1 MVGNY
6 SELEAA
12 LERVGAGPLAALYI
26 SIIDSQAERADI
38 ENYKP
43 RSEIDPYGPILDALN
58 AFLRSLR
65 RSTLSSGK
73 IGQNLFCL
81 PEPVI
86 PFIRLE
92 LSRRLDRKINL
103 ENEDWSKT
111 ELRDALEDA
120 VRHVRLW
127 FRKRPGPEEAVGLAE
142 FSRSVDLLYRQIAG
156 KPPGLGNQLG
166 RKGYMTPFEELW
178 LASLRLLITDAT
190 LDQAR
195 EIYRKATCHRKPD
208 TEIPGL

>member
-1 MVGNY
+1 MVGDY
-6 SELEAA
+6 PELEAA
-12 LERVGAGPLAALYI
+12 LKRVGADQSVGLYI
-26 SIIDSQAERADI
+26 SIIDLQAERADI
-38 ENYKP
+38 EDHKP
-43 RSEIDPYGPILDALN
+43 RTDNDPYGPILGALN

-73 IGQNLFCL
+73 VAKKLSSL
-81 PEPVI
+81 PEPVF

-92 LSRRLDRKINL
+92 LARRLDQEIDL
-103 ENEDWSKT
+103 ENEDWSKP
-111 ELRDALEDA
+111 ELRDALEVS

-127 FRKRPGPEEAVGLAE
+127 FRKHPGPEEAVGLAG
-142 FSRSVDLLYRQIAG
+142 FSRSVALLYRQIAG

-178 LASLRLLITDAT
+178 LASLRLLNTDAT

-195 EIYRKATCHRKPD
+195 EIYRKSPLPTK
-208 TEIPGL
+208 T

>member
-1 MVGNY
+1 MAQNF

-26 SIIDSQAERADI
+26 SIIDSQAEQADI
-38 ENYKP
+38 EDYRP
-43 RSEIDPYGPILDALN
+43 RSEIDTYGPILDALN

-65 RSTLSSGK
+65 RSTLSSRK
-73 IGQNLFCL
+73 IGQKLFGL

-120 VRHVRLW
+120 VKHVRLW
-127 FRKRPGPEEAVGLAE
+127 FRKRPGPREAVGLAG
-142 FSRSVDLLYRQIAG
+142 FSRSVAMLYRQISG
-156 KPPGLGNQLG
+156 KPSGLGNQLG

-195 EIYRKATCHRKPD
+195 EIYRKAS
-208 TEIPGL
+208 

>member
-1 MVGNY
+1 MVGDY
-6 SELEAA
+6 PELEAA
-12 LERVGAGPLAALYI
+12 LKRVGADQSVGLYI
-26 SIIDSQAERADI
+26 SIIDLQAERADI
-38 ENYKP
+38 EDHKP
-43 RSEIDPYGPILDALN
+43 RTDNDPYGPILGALN

-73 IGQNLFCL
+73 VAKKLSSL
-81 PEPVI
+81 PEPVF

-92 LSRRLDRKINL
+92 LARRLDQEIDL
-103 ENEDWSKT
+103 ENEDWSKP
-111 ELRDALEDA
+111 ELRDALEVS

-127 FRKRPGPEEAVGLAE
+127 FRKRPGPEEAVGLAG
-142 FSRSVDLLYRQIAG
+142 FSRSVALLYRQIAG

-178 LASLRLLITDAT
+178 LASLRLLSTDAT

-195 EIYRKATCHRKPD
+195 EIYRKSPLPTK
-208 TEIPGL
+208 T

>member
-1 MVGNY
+1 MVGKFT
-6 SELEAA
+6 ELESA
-12 LERVGAGPLAALYI
+12 LKRVGAGQFVGLYI

-38 ENYKP
+38 EDYRQ

-73 IGQNLFCL
+73 IETKLSSL

-86 PFIRLE
+86 PLIRLE
-92 LSRRLDRKINL
+92 LSRRLGRKINL

-111 ELRDALEDA
+111 ELRDALEHA

-127 FRKRPGPEEAVGLAE
+127 FRTRCGGSEYGWPRRVPRSDRLQRTT
-142 FSRSVDLLYRQIAG
+142 SRQRW
-156 KPPGLGNQLG
+156 NQ
-166 RKGYMTPFEELW
+166 
-178 LASLRLLITDAT
+178 
-190 LDQAR
+190 
-195 EIYRKATCHRKPD
+195 
-208 TEIPGL
+208 

>member
-1 MVGNY
+1 MVGDY
-6 SELEAA
+6 PELEAA
-12 LERVGAGPLAALYI
+12 LKRVGADQSVGLYI

-38 ENYKP
+38 ENHKP
-43 RSEIDPYGPILDALN
+43 RTDNDPYGPILGALN

-65 RSTLSSGK
+65 RSTPSPGKIAKKLSS
-73 IGQNLFCL
+73 L
-81 PEPVI
+81 PEPVF

-92 LSRRLDRKINL
+92 LARRLDQEIDL
-103 ENEDWSKT
+103 ENEDWSKP
-111 ELRDALEDA
+111 ELRDALEVS

-127 FRKRPGPEEAVGLAE
+127 FRKRPGPEEAVGLAG
-142 FSRSVDLLYRQIAG
+142 FSRSVALLYMQIAG

-178 LASLRLLITDAT
+178 LASLRLLSTDAT

-195 EIYRKATCHRKPD
+195 EIYRKSPLPTK
-208 TEIPGL
+208 T